1 MNSSRHTPARLSK
14 SEHGIYPES
23 VDRHAVE
30 VVTTL
35 QDAGFSAYLVGG
47 CVRDL
52 LLEHQPK
59 DFDVA
64 TNATPEQVKPLF
76 RRSRLIG
83 RRFRIVHVRFGR
95 ELIEVSTFRSGA
107 IAEESDDRSHSDE
120 GMILRD
126 NVYGTLE
133 EDAFRRDFSINA
145 LYYDPTS
152 EVVIDYVGGLEDLKK
167 RRLRFIGDTSV
178 RLREDPVRAIRAI
191 RFQAKIGFKLDPQIT
206 AALPEAAQ
214 AMAAISPARLFDE
227 MVKLLLSGY
236 GERAWSLL
244 SATPLRAAL
253 FPCTNPDDELIRRA
267 MQNTDER
274 IAQDKPV
281 TPGFMMAVLL
291 WRDYQARVNEHQA
304 QVKPAEA
311 RTLAAGETLAAQQ
324 QVIAVPRRFSQFVR
338 DVWSVQERL
347 LERRP
352 RSITRLAE
360 HPRFRAGYDFLL
372 LRSQIGEA
380 VTEEADW
387 WTRFQE
393 VDAEERSRMTG
404 ELTGRTPR
412 RRRRKG
418 KKSSDAGPAPL
429 ECP

>member
-1 MNSSRHTPARLSK
+1 
-14 SEHGIYPES
+14 
-23 VDRHAVE
+23 
-30 VVTTL
+30 
-35 QDAGFSAYLVGG
+35 
-47 CVRDL
+47 
-52 LLEHQPK
+52 
-59 DFDVA
+59 
-64 TNATPEQVKPLF
+64 
-76 RRSRLIG
+76 
-83 RRFRIVHVRFGR
+83 
-95 ELIEVSTFRSGA
+95 
-107 IAEESDDRSHSDE
+107 
-120 GMILRD
+120 
-126 NVYGTLE
+126 
-133 EDAFRRDFSINA
+133 
-145 LYYDPTS
+145 
-152 EVVIDYVGGLEDLKK
+152 
-167 RRLRFIGDTSV
+167 
-178 RLREDPVRAIRAI
+178 
-191 RFQAKIGFKLDPQIT
+191 
-206 AALPEAAQ
+206 
-214 AMAAISPARLFDE
+214 
-227 MVKLLLSGY
+227 
-236 GERAWSLL
+236 
-244 SATPLRAAL
+244 
-253 FPCTNPDDELIRRA
+253 